1 MGLPAL
7 LADYWFLAPL
17 IKARL
22 EDQVSDAPVEICETV
37 EQIYAADRREAVL
50 LVMYAGDAVGA
61 AAAGGKSVKL
71 KQRWMA
77 ILALNNVA
85 RAADARQV
93 KGGPVLSRM
102 HTALAGWTPLGCAH
116 PFMRANAPL
125 RPDHTQN
132 KALYPLGFEIELAI

>member
-17 IKARL
+17 LKARL
-22 EDQVSDAPVEICETV
+22 ETEVSDAPVDICETV
-37 EQIYAADRREAVL
+37 DQIYAADRREAVL
-50 LVMYAGDAVGA
+50 MLMYAGDTVLGN
-61 AAAGGKSVKL
+61 AAGGKSVKL
-71 KQRWMA
+71 KQRWMVL
-77 ILALNNVA
+77 LALNNVA
-85 RAADARQV
+85 RGLDARQM
-93 KGGPVLSRM
+93 KAGPVLSRV